1 MVRIAGGEL
10 RGRALRY
17 PPGRGVRPS
26 MERTRLALFSMLGE
40 RLDGLV
46 FADVFAGGGA
56 VGIEALSRGARRVHF
71 VENGGAA
78 LQALRA
84 NLEMTG
90 IATERWVVHA
100 RPVAAILAE
109 HPCPLGDAHIV
120 FADPPYDLDP
130 NGGLLDRL
138 RIEDFSAL
146 RCLVIE
152 HAARTVLAPHGGLI
166 VDRERRFG
174 DTMLTVLVPRDGS
187 PSDGA

>member
-90 IATERWVVHA
+90 IAAERWVVHA

-109 HPCPLGDAHIV
+109 NPCPLGDAHIV

-130 NGGLLDRL
+130 NSGLLDRL

-166 VDRERRFG
+166 IDRERRFG
-174 DTMLTVLVPRDGS
+174 DTMLTVLVPGDGS